1 VSASAESVD
10 RVEVLS
16 IPRKTPGR
24 RVRMGLIGIAIGAGA
39 GSLAFLS
46 SDYKGVY
53 AAPKQAPNLAP
64 SRHLR

>member
-1 VSASAESVD
+1 MSASAESVD
-10 RVEVLS
+10 REEVRS
-16 IPRKTPGR
+16 IRKKTPGR
-24 RVRMGLIGIAIGAGA
+24 RARMGLIGITIVAGV

-64 SRHLR
+64 PRHLR